1 DLTGIRVFEG
11 AGPGALPRGRADSGA
26 VLRGVQ
32 RRPAQEVAAQ
42 PLAAVPRLPGRQ
54 AGVRVHA
61 VGHPVV
67 LVARLAEALLPARRR
82 VRRDLAGVSRHDRVR
97 GLWPRQEP
105 ALCELHGALRVRT
118 ERGVRDDGLAQ
129 GVAARCSRLL
139 ALGEWGAGRSLG
151 RVTGESV

>member
-61 VGHPVV
+61 VGNPVV

-82 VRRDLAGVSRHDRVR
+82 VRRDVAGIPRHDGVR
-97 GLWPRQEP
+97 EVRTRQEP
-105 ALCELHGALRVRT
+105 ALRELYGALRIRA
-118 ERGVRDDGLAQ
+118 ERGARDDGFAE
-129 GVAARCSRLL
+129 GVAARRRRLL
-139 ALGEWGAGRSLG
+139 TFPAGMAG
-151 RVTGESV
+151 